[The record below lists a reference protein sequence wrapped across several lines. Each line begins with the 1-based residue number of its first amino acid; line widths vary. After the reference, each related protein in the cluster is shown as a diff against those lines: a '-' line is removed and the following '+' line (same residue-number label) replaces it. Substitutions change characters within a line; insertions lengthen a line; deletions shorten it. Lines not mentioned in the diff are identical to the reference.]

1 MHGISQLLGAHSR
14 LPPKSI
20 PIRVFPSKMKMFQVV
35 SFNSSNPPFG
45 ATFYNDYAHQISIL
59 FLLFRIIVNAVITH
73 EVGAALDRTNI
84 SDRKAAH
91 VFEKHFK
98 LDVEKLIVS
107 QNTIRPVQIK
117 HREAFAAEV
126 KVAFKPLILHWDGKI
141 MENAQV
147 LEKSDSTAYPLLSLD
162 KTLLNCYLYQNS
174 MIAQQLQLQIRFPR
188 QLMTRNYGTELRVSV
203 LTPQL

>member
-84 SDRKAAH
+84 SDRKATH
-91 VFEKHFK
+91 IFEKHFK
-98 LDVEKLIVS
+98 LDVEELIIS
-107 QNTIRPVQIK
+107 QCGIRQVQIK
-117 HREAFAAEV
+117 HREAYAAEV
-126 KVAFKPLILHWDGKI
+126 KVAFKRLILHWDGKF
-141 MENAQV
+141 MENTLILKQ
-147 LEKSDSTAYPLLSLD
+147 SDSTAYTLLSLD
-162 KTLLNCYLYQNS
+162 RT
-174 MIAQQLQLQIRFPR
+174 M
-188 QLMTRNYGTELRVSV
+188 
-203 LTPQL
+203 